1 MSSVIA
7 FFKRRWP
14 QIFMIT
20 IALWLTSTTPN
31 FYSSTNLSAILTR
44 TAIVGVLA
52 VGQSCVL
59 LAGGFDLSQG
69 AILGLACA
77 VSGTAMSR
85 GYGTPAC
92 ALIAIATGMAGGWA
106 NGFFVAKIG
115 TNPFVTTLSS
125 QMIIRGLTFWVLGGG
140 LLNRLTGFQ
149 VIEKQADIGSFPVS
163 GRAIIFITT
172 TMIAW
177 IFMRQTLWGQHLRAT
192 GGNTEAARLAG
203 VRTERMKILSFTL
216 SGLCAGLGAIMQLA
230 FVRVCKAD
238 TGANM
243 ELESIASCV
252 IGGVSLSGGEGSILG
267 AAWGCFLLK
276 TIETII
282 TIRGTNDN
290 YRLLITGALI
300 LTFAATDAWS
310 RRGRRK

>member
-1 MSSVIA
+1 MSTVIA

-14 QIFMIT
+14 QILMVA

-31 FYSSTNLSAILTR
+31 FYSPTNLSSILTR

-52 VGQSCVL
+52 IGQCSVL

-69 AILGLACA
+69 ATLGLACA

-85 GYGTPAC
+85 GYHPAGC
-92 ALIAIATGMAGGWA
+92 AMLAIATGLTAGWA
-106 NGFFVAKIG
+106 NGFFVAKVG

-125 QMIIRGLTFWVLGGG
+125 QMIIRGLTFWVLAGG

-149 VIEKQADIGSFPVS
+149 AIEKQVDFGSIAIS
-163 GRAIIFITT
+163 GRALIFIITT
-172 TMIAW
+172 LIAW
-177 IFMRQTLWGQHLRAT
+177 LLLRQTIWGQHLRAT

-203 VRTERMKILSFTL
+203 VRTDRMKILSFTL
-216 SGLCAGLGAIMQLA
+216 SGFCAGLGSIMQLA

>member
-1 MSSVIA
+1 MRRLM
-7 FFKRRWP
+7 RRWP
-14 QIFMIT
+14 QLVMILV
-20 IALWLTSTTPN
+20 AVWLTSTTRD
-31 FYSSTNLSAILTR
+31 FYTASNLSAILTR

-52 VGQSCVL
+52 IGQACVL
-59 LAGGFDLSQG
+59 MAGGFDLSQG
-69 AILGLACA
+69 ATLGLACA

-85 GYGTPAC
+85 GCDPVVCMIVAILTG
-92 ALIAIATGMAGGWA
+92 IAAGIC
-106 NGFFVAKIG
+106 NGIFVAKVG

-140 LLNRLTGFQ
+140 LLNRLT
-149 VIEKQADIGSFPVS
+149 SFSALDKAVAVGGVNLS
-163 GRAIIFITT
+163 GRGLVFLATT
-172 TMIAW
+172 LLAW
-177 IFMRQTLWGQHLRAT
+177 VFMRQTIWGQHLRAT

-203 VRTERMKILSFTL
+203 VRTDRMKVLSFVL
-216 SGLCAGLGAIMQLA
+216 SGLCAGIGAILQLA
-230 FVRVCKAD
+230 FVRVSKAD

-252 IGGVSLSGGEGSILG
+252 IGGISLSGGEGSILG
-267 AAWGCFLLK
+267 AAGGCFLLK

-282 TIRGTNDN
+282 TIRGANDN

-310 RRGRRK
+310 RRGRRRS

>member
-1 MSSVIA
+1 MNSGIL
-7 FFKRRWP
+7 FLRRRWP
-14 QIFMIT
+14 QILMVG
-20 IALWLTSTTPN
+20 IAFWLTSTTHN
-31 FYSSTNLSAILTR
+31 FYSASNLSAILTR
-44 TAIVGVLA
+44 TSIVGVLA
-52 VGQSCVL
+52 VGQCCVL

-69 AILGLACA
+69 ATLGLACA
-77 VSGTAMSR
+77 VSGTAMTR
-85 GYGTPAC
+85 GYHPAVC
-92 ALIAIATGMAGGWA
+92 ALMAILTGVAAGWA
-106 NGFFVAKIG
+106 NGFFVSKIG

-149 VIEKQADIGSFPVS
+149 VIEKQIPVGQFPVS
-163 GRAIIFITT
+163 GRALMFMLTAVFAWVFI
-172 TMIAW
+172 
-177 IFMRQTLWGQHLRAT
+177 RQTIWGQHLRAT
-192 GGNTEAARLAG
+192 GGNSEAARLAG
-203 VRTERMKILSFTL
+203 VRTDRMKILSFVL
-216 SGLCAGLGAIMQLA
+216 SGLCASLGAIMQLA

-238 TGANM
+238 TGSNM

-252 IGGVSLSGGEGSILG
+252 IGGVSLSGGEGSIAG

>member
-1 MSSVIA
+1 MSSVIV
-7 FFKRRWP
+7 FIRRRWP
-14 QIFMIT
+14 QILMIGV
-20 IALWLTSTTPN
+20 ALWLTSTTPN
-31 FYSSTNLSAILTR
+31 FYSPSNLSAILTR
-44 TAIVGVLA
+44 TAIIGVLA
-52 VGQSCVL
+52 IGQCCVL

-69 AILGLACA
+69 ATLGLACA
-77 VSGTAMSR
+77 VSGMAMSR
-85 GYGTPAC
+85 GYHPAGC
-92 ALIAIATGMAGGWA
+92 ALLAILTGVAAGWA
-106 NGFFVAKIG
+106 NGLFVSKIG

-149 VIEKQADIGSFPVS
+149 VIEKQLAIGSFPLS
-163 GRAIIFITT
+163 GRALIFILTA
-172 TMIAW
+172 MVAW
-177 IFMRQTLWGQHLRAT
+177 VFMRQTLWGQHLRAT

-203 VRTERMKILSFTL
+203 VRTDRMKILSFVL
-216 SGLCAGLGAIMQLA
+216 SGFCAALGAIMQLA

-252 IGGVSLSGGEGSILG
+252 IGGVSLSGGEGSIAG